1 MNRQKFLAEL
11 SRLLGF
17 MSSWDRDA
25 EMNKYIEML
34 DAAEDEEAL
43 IESLGTPTQLAISVA
58 LGYKPT
64 PRPGTQ
70 PPEPEP
76 APVSEPEASGQAAPE
91 PEPEQEPEQEDKPE
105 PPPPPKKRD
114 ELQIVTDGEFEY
126 GMELAIL
133 MGEPISAA
141 VESALNGEYLPDPD
155 FSLEEILKEARGEPD
170 IVTGTGASESED
182 TEAQN
187 GGDGND
193 AGAEPEPPA
202 EDAPDG
208 HEKAQSE
215 QSPQEEL
222 PEETEPE
229 TVPGEAAAETE
240 TVSEPV
246 RGVEEAQPETAAGP
260 ENAGEPEPKPAAP
273 QETPAAQAPDEAG
286 TAVADQPETLSAE
299 AAQEAEPVF
308 DKSTAPLPESL
319 ISAENGTEHGEK
331 PAGEAGPHPPELVF
345 DPDKFAELPPDEP
358 IQPHE
363 PDEPGRPHRSLRP
376 AATAAYVLFSLIIGL
391 PVTLLLILVGVPV
404 LLFGGGIVA
413 LAVYAAVNIITA
425 LSMFSD
431 ISLVA
436 GTGLVICGVGLLIA
450 WLGLWISVELGS
462 LWINSVVLRLGRAMC
477 FEKEADGE

>member
-25 EMNKYIEML
+25 EMNRYIEML

-58 LGYKPT
+58 KSYTPT

-76 APVSEPEASGQAAPE
+76 ASEPDQAEAPAPE
-91 PEPEQEPEQEDKPE
+91 PEPAPESEPA
-105 PPPPPKKRD
+105 PPPEPPKKRD

-155 FSLEEILKEARGEPD
+155 FSLEEILRETRGEADGAPD
-170 IVTGTGASESED
+170 AAPAEAEDTGTRTGDAVP
-182 TEAQN
+182 EA
-187 GGDGND
+187 
-193 AGAEPEPPA
+193 ELPA
-202 EDAPDG
+202 EAITDG
-208 HEKAQSE
+208 QEADQSE
-215 QSPQEEL
+215 QSE
-222 PEETEPE
+222 
-229 TVPGEAAAETE
+229 
-240 TVSEPV
+240 
-246 RGVEEAQPETAAGP
+246 
-260 ENAGEPEPKPAAP
+260 
-273 QETPAAQAPDEAG
+273 
-286 TAVADQPETLSAE
+286 
-299 AAQEAEPVF
+299 EAEPVQTTSDESAADAENAEQPMADTEESQPEADGPEPEQAAPSEDKLGELEPAESETTSDTQAEATSKTEEQGPVF
-308 DKSTAPLPESL
+308 DESTAPLPDAV
-319 ISAENGTEHGEK
+319 ISTGNDEKSEDK
-331 PAGEAGPHPPELVF
+331 PAAELVF
-345 DPDKFAELPPDEP
+345 DPDNFAELPPDEP
-358 IQPHE
+358 IE
-363 PDEPGRPHRSLRP
+363 PEEPAEPGHPHRALRP
-376 AATAAYVLFSLIIGL
+376 VVTAVYVLFSLIIGL
-391 PVTLLLILVGVPV
+391 PVALLLILVGVPV
-404 LLFGGGIVA
+404 LLFGGGIIA
-413 LAVYAAVNIITA
+413 LVVYAASSMITE

-450 WLGLWISVELGS
+450 WFGLWVSVELGS
-462 LWINSVVLRLGRAMC
+462 LWINSVVVRLGRAVC